1 VDKKLAE
8 KVAEG
13 LGLTVPAQPEKPM
26 NHGVG
31 ADADPNKHEPKPVDK
46 SYQPSDAVSML
57 KNPTVTNTIETR
69 QVAFLCAD
77 GVSETSLNNLKKA
90 LEAKG
95 AAAKIIGPHAGN
107 IKTDTGKE
115 IKTDHTFFSSSS
127 VLFDAVY
134 VPGAKNSAALENND
148 NVIQFINDAYRHCKV
163 IGADAEVQKLLSK
176 TTIGNKLADKK
187 DTTLP
192 GVVMN
197 TDTNFANNFIAQ
209 LGKHRIW
216 EREEKIVQ

>member
-1 VDKKLAE
+1 
-8 KVAEG
+8 
-13 LGLTVPAQPEKPM
+13 
-26 NHGVG
+26 
-31 ADADPNKHEPKPVDK
+31 
-46 SYQPSDAVSML
+46 
-57 KNPTVTNTIETR
+57 
-69 QVAFLCAD
+69 VAFLCAD
-77 GVSETSLNNLKKA
+77 GVNEKSLNDLKNA
-90 LEAKG
+90 LGAKG
-95 AAAKIIGPHAGN
+95 ATAKIIGPHAGN
-107 IKTDTGKE
+107 IKGDAGTE

-134 VPGAKNSAALENND
+134 IPGAKSLAVLENND

-163 IGADAEVQKLLSK
+163 IGADADTEKLLSK
-176 TTIGNKLADKK
+176 TTIGNKLVDKK

-197 TDTNFANNFIAQ
+197 TDTGFTKEFMAE